1 MLKRYLAVLVFCL
14 LVTSCASE
22 VPLETESS
30 SSPTE
35 TPCWTSPLTGLC
47 AEQSVPVLAV
57 KIDDV
62 SAARPQWALN
72 QSDVI
77 VVEPVEGGLTRLFAV
92 YQSVLPTTLGPIRSA
107 RITDVDIAAAFGEP
121 GFAYS
126 GASRRTSP
134 FLWKSTMQLVGAP
147 QGGLGYSRASDRY
160 APHNL
165 MGNYEEIVS
174 RIKNVSKALLAQRT
188 GWAFLDDADT
198 ALQGRELVSAT
209 ADWPSS
215 DKTFTWDGIL
225 NAWLISA
232 DGKPTESISDAGT
245 QRASATTVFVMQ
257 STVLETWYLSSGGAT
272 PYLKTFGEG
281 RGWVLIN
288 GEAIEARWSRPTIQD
303 LPRWFTPEGV
313 EIKVPRGNVW
323 WLLLSERDKMK
334 FKWVKSASPS
344 PSS

>member
-1 MLKRYLAVLVFCL
+1 MLKRNFAVLVFCL

-22 VPLETESS
+22 SPSQTTTSP
-30 SSPTE
+30 SPTE

-47 AEQSVPVLAV
+47 ADESVPVLAV

-72 QSDVI
+72 ESDVI
-77 VVEPVEGGLTRLFAV
+77 VVEPVEGGLTRLLAV
-92 YQSVLPTTLGPIRSA
+92 YQSIIPTTLGPIRSA
-107 RITDVDIAAAFGEP
+107 RITDVDIAAAFGAP

-134 FLWKSTMQLVGAP
+134 FLWRSTMQLVGAP

-174 RIKNVSKALLAQRT
+174 RINNVSKALLGQRIA
-188 GWAFLDDADT
+188 WAFLNESDT
-198 ALQGRELVSAT
+198 PIQGRKLVSAT
-209 ADWPSS
+209 ADWPTSE
-215 DKTFTWDGIL
+215 KTFTWDSIL
-225 NAWLISA
+225 KAWLISA
-232 DGKPTESISDAGT
+232 DGKPTESISVSGT
-245 QRASATTVFVMQ
+245 QRARATTVFVMQ
-257 STVLETWYLSSGGAT
+257 TEVLETWYLSSGGAT

-281 RGWVLIN
+281 KGWVLIN
-288 GEAIEARWSRPTIQD
+288 GEAIEATWKRPTIQD
-303 LPRWFTPEGV
+303 FPRWFTPDGV
-313 EIKVPRGNVW
+313 EIKVPRGNLW
-323 WLLLSERDKMK
+323 WLLLSDRDEMK
-334 FKWVKSASPS
+334 FKWVKSASPT

>member
-1 MLKRYLAVLVFCL
+1 MLKRHLAVLIVSLF
-14 LVTSCASE
+14 VTSCASE
-22 VPLETESS
+22 MPSQTETSP
-30 SSPTE
+30 SPTQ
-35 TPCWTSPLTGLC
+35 TPCWVSPLTGLC
-47 AEQSVPVLAV
+47 ADESVPVLAV

-62 SAARPQWALN
+62 SAARPQWALH

-92 YQSVLPTTLGPIRSA
+92 YQSVIPTTLGPIRSA

-134 FLWKSTMQLVGAP
+134 FLWRSTMQLVGAP

-165 MGNYEEIVS
+165 MGNYVDIVS
-174 RIKNVSKALLAQRT
+174 RIKNVSKARLGQRSA
-188 GWAFLDDADT
+188 WAFLDAADT
-198 ALQGRELVSAT
+198 PIPGRKLVSVT
-209 ADWPSS
+209 AAWPTSE
-215 DKTFTWDGIL
+215 KTFTWDSIL
-225 NAWLISA
+225 KAWLISA
-232 DGKPTESISDAGT
+232 DGKPTQSLSDAGT
-245 QRASATTVFVMQ
+245 QRASATTVFVMET
-257 STVLETWYLSSGGAT
+257 SVLETWYLNSGGAT

-281 RGWVLIN
+281 KGWVLMN
-288 GEAIEARWSRPTIQD
+288 GEAIEATWNRPTIQD
-303 LPRWFTPEGV
+303 FPRWFTPEGV

-323 WLLLSERDKMK
+323 WLLMSDRDEMK